1 MKGIDLGLLVAV
13 PLIGSILSLINPIR
27 LYVVLLF
34 SLLSLGLSLHSFYI
48 TLVHGEPIYQ
58 WVGGWV
64 APLGIGFKL
73 DGISGFFIMMTAVVS
88 LAVAVYSLSFFK
100 KGYEKQG
107 VFFWFFFFFLW
118 AGLNAFFLSEDLFNL
133 YVALEVLSLTAV
145 VLVGLPGHRRAT
157 KAALNYLML
166 SLFASMFYLFGVAML
181 YTNYG
186 TLSMSLLSQRLV
198 GTEDFVFALLPIAI
212 ALAIKSALFPFHF
225 WLPPAHS
232 STVAPASALLSGLV
246 VKPPAYLVLRLW
258 LEVFPDNKSLEY
270 LSWVLGGLGALA
282 VFLGSF
288 YAIRQRTIK
297 MLLAYS
303 TVAQMGYLFLM
314 VPIYYQA
321 QTQEIRTLVLEGF
334 SLQAMSHAL
343 AKASMFLSSG
353 NAIYVAKRDEIS
365 YMPGFAHSH
374 PFTFFALF
382 FSGATLIGLPL
393 SGGFIAKF
401 LLLKASIQTG
411 FVFQGITFLLGSLL
425 AAMYIYP
432 IWRESFSYNP
442 TKIYDQPI
450 PKAMELSAF
459 VLGFAAFSLGLVS
472 GFLLQG
478 ITGRGLNG

>member
-1 MKGIDLGLLVAV
+1 MLGFDLGYLVAV
-13 PLIGSILSLINPIR
+13 PLIGAILSLLSPIR
-27 LYVVLLF
+27 LFVVVVF
-34 SLLSLGLSLHSFYI
+34 SLLSLTLSSYAFYI
-48 TLVHGEPIYQ
+48 TLSMHEPIYQ
-58 WVGGWV
+58 WVGGWS

-73 DGISGFFIMMTAVVS
+73 DGVSGFFLMMSGVVS
-88 LAVAVYSLSFFK
+88 FAVGVYSLGFFK
-100 KGYEKQG
+100 EGYKRQG
-107 VFFWFFFFFLW
+107 GFFWFFFFFLW
-118 AGLNAFFLSEDLFNL
+118 TGLNAFFLSEDLFNL

-145 VLVGLPGHRRAT
+145 VLVALPGYR
-157 KAALNYLML
+157 KAIKASVNYLLL

-186 TLSMSLLSQRLV
+186 TLSMSLLAQRLA
-198 GTEDFVFALLPIAI
+198 GTEEFVFALFPLLL
-212 ALAIKSALFPFHF
+212 ALSIKSALFPFHF

-246 VKPPAYLVLRLW
+246 VKPSAYLILRLW
-258 LEVFPDNKSLEY
+258 LDVFPDNLSLEY

-282 VFLGSF
+282 VVIGSL
-288 YAIRQRTIK
+288 YAIRQKTIK

-321 QTQEIRTLVLEGF
+321 QSLEIKTVVLQGF
-334 SLQAMSHAL
+334 ALQALSHAL

-353 NAIYVAKRDEIS
+353 NAIYVASRDEIS

-393 SGGFIAKF
+393 SGGFVAKF

-411 FVFQGITFLLGSLL
+411 FLFQGFIFLLGSLL

-432 IWRESFSYNP
+432 IWKESFSSKP
-442 TKIYDQPI
+442 EKLYDHPI
-450 PKAMELSAF
+450 PRSMELSAF
-459 VLGFAAFSLGLVS
+459 MLGFIAFSIGLIS
-472 GFLLQG
+472 GFLIKG
-478 ITGRGLNG
+478 ITGRG

>member
-1 MKGIDLGLLVAV
+1 MFGFDLGYLVAV
-13 PLIGSILSLINPIR
+13 PLIGAILSLLSPIR
-27 LYVVLLF
+27 LLVAVVFSLF
-34 SLLSLGLSLHSFYI
+34 SLTLSSYAFYI
-48 TLVHGEPIYQ
+48 TLSMHEPIYQ
-58 WVGGWV
+58 WIGGWS

-73 DGISGFFIMMTAVVS
+73 DGVSGFFLMMSGVVS
-88 LAVAVYSLSFFK
+88 FAVGVYSLGFFK
-100 KGYEKQG
+100 EGYKRQG
-107 VFFWFFFFFLW
+107 GFFWFFFFFLW
-118 AGLNAFFLSEDLFNL
+118 TGLNAFFLSEDLFNL

-145 VLVGLPGHRRAT
+145 VLVALPGYR
-157 KAALNYLML
+157 KAIKASVNYLFL

-186 TLSMSLLSQRLV
+186 TLSMSLLAQRLA
-198 GTEDFVFALLPIAI
+198 GTEEFVFALFPLLL
-212 ALAIKSALFPFHF
+212 ALSIKSALFPFHF

-246 VKPPAYLVLRLW
+246 VKPSAYLILRLW
-258 LEVFPDNKSLEY
+258 LDVFPDNLSLEY

-282 VFLGSF
+282 VVIGSL
-288 YAIRQRTIK
+288 YAIRQKTIK

-321 QTQEIRTLVLEGF
+321 QSLEIKTVVLQGF
-334 SLQAMSHAL
+334 ALQSLSHAL

-353 NAIYVAKRDEIS
+353 NAIYVTRRDEIS

-393 SGGFIAKF
+393 SGGFVAKF

-411 FVFQGITFLLGSLL
+411 FLFQGFIFLLGSLL

-432 IWRESFSYNP
+432 IWKESFSSKP
-442 TKIYDQPI
+442 EKLYDYPI
-450 PKAMELSAF
+450 PRSMELSAF
-459 VLGFAAFSLGLVS
+459 MLGFIAFSIGLIS
-472 GFLLQG
+472 GFLIKG
-478 ITGRGLNG
+478 VTGRG

>member
-1 MKGIDLGLLVAV
+1 MLGFDLGYLVAV
-13 PLIGSILSLINPIR
+13 PLIGAILSLLSPIR
-27 LYVVLLF
+27 LLVAVVFSLF
-34 SLLSLGLSLHSFYI
+34 SLTLSSYAFYI
-48 TLVHGEPIYQ
+48 TLSMHEPIYQ
-58 WVGGWV
+58 WIGGWS

-73 DGISGFFIMMTAVVS
+73 DGVSGFFLMMSGVVS
-88 LAVAVYSLSFFK
+88 FAVGVYSLGFFK
-100 KGYEKQG
+100 EGYKRQG
-107 VFFWFFFFFLW
+107 GFFWFFFFFLW
-118 AGLNAFFLSEDLFNL
+118 TGLNAFFLSEDLFNL

-145 VLVGLPGHRRAT
+145 VLVALPGYR
-157 KAALNYLML
+157 KAIKASVNYLFL

-186 TLSMSLLSQRLV
+186 TLSMSLLAQRLA
-198 GTEDFVFALLPIAI
+198 GTEEFVFALFPLLL
-212 ALAIKSALFPFHF
+212 ALSIKSALFPFHF

-246 VKPPAYLVLRLW
+246 VKPSAYLILRLW
-258 LEVFPDNKSLEY
+258 LDVFPDNLSLEY

-282 VFLGSF
+282 VVIGSL
-288 YAIRQRTIK
+288 YAIRQKTIK

-321 QTQEIRTLVLEGF
+321 QSLEIKTVVLQGF
-334 SLQAMSHAL
+334 ALQSLSHAL

-353 NAIYVAKRDEIS
+353 NAIYVTRRDEIS

-393 SGGFIAKF
+393 SGGFVAKF

-411 FVFQGITFLLGSLL
+411 FLFQGFIFLLGSLL

-432 IWRESFSYNP
+432 IWKESFSSKP
-442 TKIYDQPI
+442 EKLYDYPI
-450 PKAMELSAF
+450 PRSMELSAF
-459 VLGFAAFSLGLVS
+459 MLGFIAFSIGLIS
-472 GFLLQG
+472 GFLIKG
-478 ITGRGLNG
+478 VTGRG

>member
-1 MKGIDLGLLVAV
+1 MLGFDLGYLVAV
-13 PLIGSILSLINPIR
+13 PLIGAVLSLISPIR
-27 LYVVLLF
+27 LFVVVVF
-34 SLLSLGLSLHSFYI
+34 SLLSLTFSLYAFYI
-48 TLVHGEPIYQ
+48 TINSHEPIYQ
-58 WVGGWV
+58 WVGGWP

-73 DGISGFFIMMTAVVS
+73 DGVSGFFLMMSGVVS
-88 LAVAVYSLSFFK
+88 FAIGLYSFSFFK
-100 KGYEKQG
+100 KSYKRQG
-107 VFFWFFFFFLW
+107 GFFWFFFFFLW
-118 AGLNAFFLSEDLFNL
+118 TGLNAFFLSEDLFNL

-145 VLVGLPGHRRAT
+145 VLVALPGYR
-157 KAALNYLML
+157 KAIKASVNYLLL

-186 TLSMSLLSQRLV
+186 TLSMSLLAQRLA
-198 GTEDFVFALLPIAI
+198 GTEEFVFALFPLLL
-212 ALAIKSALFPFHF
+212 ALSIKSALFPFHF

-246 VKPPAYLVLRLW
+246 VKPSAYLILRLW
-258 LEVFPDNKSLEY
+258 LDVFPNNLSLEY

-282 VFLGSF
+282 VVLGSL
-288 YAIRQRTIK
+288 YAIRQKTIK

-321 QTQEIRTLVLEGF
+321 QSLEIKTVVLQGF
-334 SLQAMSHAL
+334 ALQALSHAL

-353 NAIYVAKRDEIS
+353 NAIYVAGRDEIS

-393 SGGFIAKF
+393 SGGFVAKF

-411 FVFQGITFLLGSLL
+411 FLFQGFIFLLGSLL

-432 IWRESFSYNP
+432 IWKESFSSKP
-442 TKIYDQPI
+442 EKLYDHPI
-450 PKAMELSAF
+450 PRPMELSAF
-459 VLGFAAFSLGLVS
+459 MLGFIAFSIGLIS
-472 GFLLQG
+472 GFLIRG
-478 ITGRGLNG
+478 ITGRD